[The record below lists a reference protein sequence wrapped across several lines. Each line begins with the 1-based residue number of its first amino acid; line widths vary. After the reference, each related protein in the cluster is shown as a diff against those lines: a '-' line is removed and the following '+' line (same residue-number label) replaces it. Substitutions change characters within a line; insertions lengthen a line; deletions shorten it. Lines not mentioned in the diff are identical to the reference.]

1 MHYTTVIKDAF
12 WQILGRMI
20 SAFSGFFVVTLIT
33 PLLGPLRYGDYTT
46 ILSYFAL
53 WSALSD
59 LGLYVIGIREM
70 GNLKAQYGIT
80 DSASYASASP
90 EIKEHF
96 SRAISQFIWSRL
108 MLIVIVYTV
117 AIVIA
122 YFIPSYASNP
132 YIVRWLPGGMIFSA
146 LFMIAGILQ
155 LPLQLFWKM
164 EHVSIGLILARVSQ
178 ILFLGIIVYAGRWQ
192 DGSTDTISLGLFIA
206 VIASVVVS
214 ALTQT
219 AYTSYMAES
228 IVPLRRIPSW
238 SYMWQH
244 IRQNGKYG
252 AAFFLSSFHLLI
264 VALLLS
270 VMYPTIDW
278 FIYAGIRWLS
288 LQLIQILLIIP
299 SSIANS
305 VLHRIT
311 SISPLG
317 QKQAFGY
324 LIAVVIWFGYLC
336 LANFTIF
343 ASHIIYFVSGDKY
356 IHTDTTFS
364 LTWLRHLRSELS
376 NGTIPVLGADVLLPF
391 LGIVLLL
398 SFIKTIYNYIFVAAH
413 RQNTIFPVNLW
424 WVIIGWSIA
433 TILVYQY
440 NIIGGIVGQL
450 TMEALFVCGSWIY
463 AIRHQIAPHL
473 PWRWIGWMT
482 LFFGTLMTL
491 WLIYNPLHYTEK
503 TYFLTAFIIMNIV
516 LVSMRYPYIKWL
528 FKSMTSLMHWWKSE
542 SQSETII
549 GENIA

>member
-12 WQILGRMI
+12 RQILGRMI
-20 SAFSGFFVVTLIT
+20 SAFSGFFVVTMIT

-80 DSASYASASP
+80 DSASYAATSP

-96 SRAISQFIWSRL
+96 STAISQFIWSRL
-108 MLIVIVYTV
+108 ILIVLVYTI
-117 AIVIA
+117 AIVVA
-122 YFIPSYASNP
+122 YCIPSYASNP

-178 ILFLGIIVYAGRWQ
+178 ILFLGIIIYGGRWQ
-192 DGSTDTISLGLFIA
+192 DGGTIISLGLFLA

-228 IVPLRRIPSW
+228 IVPLRWIPSW
-238 SYMWQH
+238 RYMWSH

-270 VMYPTIDW
+270 IIYPTIDW

-311 SISPLG
+311 SISALG
-317 QKQAFGY
+317 QRKAFGY
-324 LIAVVIWFGYLC
+324 LIAVVMRFGYLC

-343 ASHIIYFVSGDKY
+343 ATHIIYFVSGDKY
-356 IHTDTTFS
+356 IHTDTPFS
-364 LTWLRHLRSELS
+364 ATWLSHLWSQIS
-376 NGTIPVLGADVLLPF
+376 TWTIPALGADIILPF
-391 LGIVLLL
+391 LGVVLFL

-424 WVIIGWSIA
+424 WVIIGWSVA
-433 TILVYQY
+433 SILVYHF

-450 TMEALFVCGSWIY
+450 LMECIFVCGSWFY
-463 AIRHQIAPHL
+463 ATKYKIVPKL
-473 PWRWIGWMT
+473 PWRWIMWTSIFFIT
-482 LFFGTLMTL
+482 LIIG
-491 WLIYNPLHYTEK
+491 WLIYNPILYTEK
-503 TYFLTAFIIMNIV
+503 AYFLIAFVVMNIV
-516 LVSMRYPYIKWL
+516 LVSAWYPYIKSL
-528 FKSMTSLMHWWKSE
+528 FKSMTDIMHEIKKEDGSD
-542 SQSETII
+542 SII
-549 GENIA
+549 EENIV